1 MKLKCK
7 KWLMPVIGFFIG
19 FINGFLGGGSGMLLV
34 PSVKFVG
41 GVDQKKSQATAISI
55 ILPLSLI
62 SGLVY
67 TFKGVY
73 DLGIGLSVG
82 GGVIAGGVLGA
93 CLLKKI
99 SNKALAVI
107 FYLLMLAAGIRMV
120 IAK

>member
-7 KWLMPVIGFFIG
+7 KWLMPVIGLFIG
-19 FINGFLGGGSGMLLV
+19 FINGFFGGGGGMLLV
-34 PSVKFVG
+34 PSLKFVG

>member
-1 MKLKCK
+1 
-7 KWLMPVIGFFIG
+7 MPVIGLFIG
-19 FINGFLGGGSGMLLV
+19 FINGFFGGGGGMLLV
-34 PSVKFVG
+34 PSLKFVG